1 MCASVRARDSDE
13 TLFEKVCFNLR
24 NLVNSNLKP
33 NARCRLASRDA
44 GGVVFEVGRFLLL
57 FREQSMVAPPLVQ
70 LVGTSNLVDPA
81 SSHTLVSKIKPCMS
95 KYKQSIL

>member
-1 MCASVRARDSDE
+1 MQCDLE
-13 TLFEKVCFNLR
+13 VC
-24 NLVNSNLKP
+24 
-33 NARCRLASRDA
+33 
-44 GGVVFEVGRFLLL
+44 LL
-57 FREQSMVAPPLVQ
+57 FSSLTRERKKDPPLVQ